1 MVLDVGCGS
10 GDHVAAFAKVC
21 RHVTALDYSVHM
33 IDACRSRCEKE
44 DLANVSYVEA
54 DFNKVSVADLSANA
68 TAASADLPDAGVDCV
83 LACLNPST
91 YNPEAFDKLLSIT
104 GKVLVYFTMD
114 IDIGNPDAELVYC
127 GCNSVRFAEEYL
139 KQMGLCYTKIPY
151 VYELEMEGR
160 DPVYINFAYLII
172 RKV

>member
-1 MVLDVGCGS
+1 ML
-10 GDHVAAFAKVC
+10 
-21 RHVTALDYSVHM
+21 
-33 IDACRSRCEKE
+33 DACRSRCEKE
-44 DLANVSYVEA
+44 GLANVSYVEA
-54 DFNKVSVADLSANA
+54 DFNRVSVADLSAVTA
-68 TAASADLPDAGVDCV
+68 AASADLPDAGVDCV

-114 IDIGNPDAELVYC
+114 TDIGNPDAEPVYC

-139 KQMGLCYTKIPY
+139 KEMGLRYTKIPY

-160 DPVYINFAYLII
+160 DPVNINFAYLII

>member
-1 MVLDVGCGS
+1 ML
-10 GDHVAAFAKVC
+10 
-21 RHVTALDYSVHM
+21 
-33 IDACRSRCEKE
+33 DACRSRCEKE
-44 DLANVSYVEA
+44 GLANVSYVEA
-54 DFNKVSVADLSANA
+54 DFNRVSVADLSANA
-68 TAASADLPDAGVDCV
+68 TGASADLPDAGIDCV

-114 IDIGNPDAELVYC
+114 IDIGNPDAEPVYC

-139 KQMGLCYTKIPY
+139 KEMGLRYTKIPY

-160 DPVYINFAYLII
+160 DPVNINFAYLII

>member
-1 MVLDVGCGS
+1 M
-10 GDHVAAFAKVC
+10 
-21 RHVTALDYSVHM
+21 
-33 IDACRSRCEKE
+33 
-44 DLANVSYVEA
+44 
-54 DFNKVSVADLSANA
+54 SANA
-68 TAASADLPDAGVDCV
+68 TGASADLPDAGFDCV

-114 IDIGNPDAELVYC
+114 IDIGNPDAEPVYC

-139 KQMGLCYTKIPY
+139 KEMGLRYTKIPY

-160 DPVYINFAYLII
+160 DAVNINFAYLII